1 MPPEVPYCRSLVTPV
16 LVRSLSP
23 VSPEAKQELPF
34 THKHWQRTKKMNF
47 TKKKVIPFLV
57 LILATVSI
65 LRLIR
70 ITVTS
75 YSSSSSSPPPPA
87 FTPLQK
93 EACTSPSQSCTQVP
107 LHESMSSTNRIGTL
121 ANMTWLTEK
130 EFQLLSNLVTRRAPC
145 NLLIFGLEQQY
156 TFLAS
161 INAGGTTIFLEDDPD
176 KLRTIK
182 IKIKLNTTK
191 IYKVEYQVPAKD
203 AYKLLKHAR
212 KSQACTAS
220 SGRLQMSKCRLALRN
235 LPQEVYDLKWDVVV
249 VDGPSGN
256 APEAPGRM
264 AAIYSAAVLARNGNE
279 TNVVV
284 HDVDRTIEKWFSW
297 EFLCDENL
305 VSSKGKLWNF
315 KIRGQLNSTRFCSS
329 EPVMLV

>member
-1 MPPEVPYCRSLVTPV
+1 MPPEVPYCRSFVTPV

-23 VSPEAKQELPF
+23 VSPEAKQELP
-34 THKHWQRTKKMNF
+34 TSHKHWERTKKMNF
-47 TKKKVIPFLV
+47 SKKKVIPFLV

-75 YSSSSSSPPPPA
+75 YSSSSLPLPA
-87 FTPLQK
+87 FPPLQK
-93 EACTSPSQSCTQVP
+93 EKCSSPSKSCTYVP
-107 LHESMSSTNRIGTL
+107 LHASMSSTNRISTL
-121 ANMTWLTEK
+121 ANMTWQTEK

-145 NLLIFGLEQQY
+145 NLLIFGLEHQY

-176 KLRTIK
+176 KLRKIK
-182 IKIKLNTTK
+182 IKTKLNTTK
-191 IYKVEYQVPAKD
+191 IYKVEYKVPAKD

-212 KSQACTAS
+212 KSQACTVI
-220 SGRLQMSKCRLALRN
+220 SGQLQMSKCRLALRN

-264 AAIYSAAVLARNGNE
+264 AAIYSAAVIARNGND
-279 TNVVV
+279 TNAVV

-315 KIRGQLNSTRFCSS
+315 RIRGQLNSTRFCSF
-329 EPVMLV
+329 EPVILV